1 MKQGRTGDQTR
12 EQILETAEEVF
23 SRKGYSAATLDDIA
37 AVVGIRRPSLLYHY
51 PDKHSIYRAVLARQY
66 SRQAA
71 FITVKKRPDFAT
83 SAEYLDYLIDRSVD
97 FFCTNPATLRIDLYN
112 LLSDDNEEVNPR
124 DLAETGVQVWQSALK
139 QAVAEGTIRNVPVPH
154 VFALISGMVAQYLLM
169 SPSVGLI
176 DRKLAYAT
184 HDRKNINKMR
194 ENLRLALWGM
204 LKLEK

>member
-1 MKQGRTGDQTR
+1 MKQGRTGEQTR
-12 EQILETAEEVF
+12 EQILATAEQVF

-37 AVVGIRRPSLLYHY
+37 ATVGIRRPSLLYHY
-51 PDKHSIYRAVLARQY
+51 PDKYSIYRAVLERQYARQV
-66 SRQAA
+66 A
-71 FITVKKRPDFAT
+71 FITVKKRADFAST
-83 SAEYLDYLIDRSVD
+83 REYLDYLIDRCVD

-112 LLSDDNEEVNPR
+112 LLSDENETVNPR
-124 DLAETGVQVWQSALK
+124 DLAETSVQVWQSALK
-139 QAVAEGTIRNVPVPH
+139 DAVAEGLIRKVPVPH
-154 VFALISGMVAQYLLM
+154 VFALISGMVAQYLLI

-204 LKLEK
+204 LKPEE